1 MEPTSEAVRVRNTG
15 HPPAPAL
22 AGQVAA
28 GVLGAGMLVMPSVVA
43 SLTGEGALLVWSAHL
58 VLGATVSLLLALLV
72 RTRRTPATL
81 AGTVGALLG
90 GWAARA
96 VDGVF
101 AVAFTAGQAAIAWFA
116 ATCLLTAAQGS
127 PPRPGTAGLLLA
139 LALLVVAVAAA
150 LTPLQLPAAVLRLR
164 PWAAGAVALACVA
177 WSVPGQAA
185 AGAPTSLAPPG
196 LTGAGAWWLALSALF
211 FAGVGWE
218 VVTSAVPGTA
228 AGARSVAGG
237 VALGAAGV
245 AVVHLGLAAVQQ
257 AAGGPPGRD
266 PAAAPLR
273 WVLAG
278 AATAVLLSYCFT
290 NVRTAARIAA
300 RLRPDGAGP
309 SRALV
314 AAVGVAC
321 CVFAWLG
328 TREGGIP
335 LLLLGPAAAAVTGYA
350 LGAVAAVRRGG
361 PGLRCTGV
369 LVLLA
374 LAATVVLTVPSLRGA

>member
-1 MEPTSEAVRVRNTG
+1 
-15 HPPAPAL
+15 
-22 AGQVAA
+22 
-28 GVLGAGMLVMPSVVA
+28 
-43 SLTGEGALLVWSAHL
+43 SA
-58 VLGATVSLLLALLV
+58 
-72 RTRRTPATL
+72 
-81 AGTVGALLG
+81 
-90 GWAARA
+90 
-96 VDGVF
+96 
-101 AVAFTAGQAAIAWFA
+101 
-116 ATCLLTAAQGS
+116 
-127 PPRPGTAGLLLA
+127 
-139 LALLVVAVAAA
+139 
-150 LTPLQLPAAVLRLR
+150 
-164 PWAAGAVALACVA
+164 
-177 WSVPGQAA
+177 
-185 AGAPTSLAPPG
+185 
-196 LTGAGAWWLALSALF
+196 
-211 FAGVGWE
+211 
-218 VVTSAVPGTA
+218 
-228 AGARSVAGG
+228 AGG
-237 VALGAAGV
+237 VAVGAAGV
-245 AVVHLGLAAVQQ
+245 ARVHRGLAAAPQ
-257 AAGGPPGRD
+257 AAGGPRGGPR
-266 PAAAPLR
+266 AAAPLR